1 MCHPHPTPR
10 ANPGRPPVDQVR
22 GDRAANRVI
31 QVVAGPD
38 ASIAG
43 EHKSLHVSSEHV
55 IDTSVGRIY
64 PAEPGSFHNLIAE
77 IMYIKNVVSHAT
89 DQKVGACAAVQR
101 VISQATMDGVFT
113 SPAKEAVIS
122 CVASYVVIAGA
133 ANRILDERRW
143 VILIQKCVG
152 DVTSCGIRVGRR
164 AEIRKLRRIRGGD
177 PPPLK

>member
-1 MCHPHPTPR
+1 MCHPHQTPR

-77 IMYIKNVVSHAT
+77 IIYIKNVASNAT
-89 DQKVGACAAVQR
+89 DQEVGACAAVKR

-113 SPAKEAVIS
+113 APPKRLLLAALPVMSSSPEPP
-122 CVASYVVIAGA
+122 IAF
-133 ANRILDERRW
+133 
-143 VILIQKCVG
+143 
-152 DVTSCGIRVGRR
+152 S
-164 AEIRKLRRIRGGD
+164 
-177 PPPLK
+177 